1 MSEIG
6 QRIRELRQKRN
17 WTLNDLSARTGVSF
31 SMLGHIENGRRSGT
45 ADTLEKIADA
55 FNLRIGVLIDPDYD
69 LDRAAEIS
77 RIVEASSHL
86 EDDQLRV
93 VLDMIEALKSSR

>member
-1 MSEIG
+1 
-6 QRIRELRQKRN
+6 
-17 WTLNDLSARTGVSF
+17 
-31 SMLGHIENGRRSGT
+31 MLGHIENGRRSGT